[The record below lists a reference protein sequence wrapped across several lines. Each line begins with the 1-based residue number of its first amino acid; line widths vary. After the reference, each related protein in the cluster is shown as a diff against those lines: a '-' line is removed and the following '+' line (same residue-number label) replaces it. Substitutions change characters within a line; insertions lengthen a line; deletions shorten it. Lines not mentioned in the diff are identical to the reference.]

1 MKRGLPLYTP
11 VRKNLRRAEKL
22 LRNMS
27 VVAEIQ
33 SAIALIR
40 KHRGASRSG
49 VEQFVAGG
57 ADATATSA
65 HVGPDAAFFAI
76 RPGHD
81 PRRAGRPGVRL
92 PGPPA
97 STRPAS

>member
-1 MKRGLPLYTP
+1 METVLGYYVDGELVDAGEVQHRQANVDFNVKRGLPLYTP

-27 VVAEIQ
+27 IVAEIQ

-49 VEQFVAGG
+49 IEQFVA
-57 ADATATSA
+57 D
-65 HVGPDAAFFAI
+65 
-76 RPGHD
+76 
-81 PRRAGRPGVRL
+81 RR
-92 PGPPA
+92 
-97 STRPAS
+97 